1 MIKLKI
7 LKSEESP
14 ELFRC
19 AQCSHKGL
27 YKRTMET
34 SESEKVMMVAEV

>member
-7 LKSEESP
+7 LKWEESP
-14 ELFRC
+14 ELFRW

-27 YKRTMET
+27 NKRTMET
-34 SESEKVMMVAEV
+34 SESEKVMIEAEV

>member
-7 LKSEESP
+7 LKLEESP
-14 ELFRC
+14 ELFRW

-27 YKRTMET
+27 YKRTAER
-34 SESEKVMMVAEV
+34 SESEKTMMVAEV